1 MFSRNGF
8 YSSKIELDNCLET
21 NIRQILSI
29 LLIQDTSVISLY
41 RNMYSNDITGLLDGN
56 GYRIT

>member
-29 LLIQDTSVISLY
+29 LVIQDTSVISLY

-56 GYRIT
+56 G